1 MLVWLASFPRSGN
14 TFFRVLLKQLYGL
27 SSYDLHE
34 PHPPPR
40 PWFKHII
47 GEAVLDAPP
56 SELARDDGLHIVK
69 THELPKEDH
78 PAIYLVRDGRDAIVS
93 YARFL
98 LNSGYRCSGVDYPDV
113 LRRLIDSSESYGGWS
128 GNVQAWTTRR
138 TPTVIVRFDDLI
150 ADPFGQLRRAMAA
163 VGLAPAE
170 TATAKAPSFGDL
182 HQLGPLFFA
191 KGLTG
196 AWRDD
201 LPAELHLS
209 FWRRHGHAMRALGF
223 TDAEPTAQELAGSP
237 LQKGEPLKFGIG
249 EAGAM
254 ALGCGWGEAEQWG
267 TWSISRRASL
277 QLSVGHPPPVRL
289 HVNLRYRS
297 FIEGGRALEVT
308 CLAEGQRLL
317 SWTCNP
323 ATWRGVQRIAIP
335 SNLVGSDGILNL
347 EFTISEPR
355 SPAEL
360 GISSDSRQLGMGIE
374 SLWLTE
380 E

>member
-14 TFFRVLLKQLYGL
+14 TFVRVLLKQLYGL

-40 PWFKHII
+40 PQFNHVI
-47 GEAVLDAPP
+47 GEAVLDVPP
-56 SELARDDGLHIVK
+56 SELDRDDRLHIVK

-78 PAIYLVRDGRDAIVS
+78 PAIYLVRDGRDAITS

-98 LNSGYRCSGVDYPDV
+98 LHSGDRGSGVDYPDV
-113 LRRLIDSSESYGGWS
+113 LRRLICSSDSYGGWS
-128 GNVQAWTTRR
+128 GNVQAWTRRR
-138 TPTVIVRFDDLI
+138 TTTVIVRFDDLI

-170 TATAKAPSFGDL
+170 IATAKAPSFGDL

-191 KGLTG
+191 RGRTG

-201 LPAELHLS
+201 LPAELHLL

-223 TDAEPTAQELAGSP
+223 TDAEPTADELAGSP
-237 LQKGEPLKFGIG
+237 LQNGEPLKFGIG

-254 ALGCGWGEAEQWG
+254 ALRCGWGEAEPWG
-267 TWSISRRASL
+267 TWSVSQRASL
-277 QLSVGHPPPVRL
+277 QLSVGHHPPVRPQ
-289 HVNLRYRS
+289 VNLRYRS

-308 CLAEGQRLL
+308 CLAEGQWLL
-317 SWTCNP
+317 SWTCYP
-323 ATWRGVQRIAIP
+323 ATWRGEQRIAIP
-335 SNLVGSDGILNL
+335 SNLVGSNGILNL
-347 EFTISEPR
+347 EFVISQPR

-360 GISSDSRQLGMGIE
+360 DLSSDSRQLGIGIE